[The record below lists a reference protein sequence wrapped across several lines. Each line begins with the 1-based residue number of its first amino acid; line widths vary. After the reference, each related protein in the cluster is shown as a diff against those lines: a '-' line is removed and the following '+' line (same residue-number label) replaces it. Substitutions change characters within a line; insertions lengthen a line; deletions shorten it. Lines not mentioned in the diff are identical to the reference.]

1 MKFLIVDLD
10 YTIENNELIARA
22 YGRSESGSREIV
34 RIHGTR
40 PFFLVRSDETVPED
54 SRIVEIK
61 DSGWKSLKDVPLK
74 IIFARYPYDVAKRE
88 KCRDCSGEGKVITN
102 NIPTECDVCHG
113 SGQIEVG
120 LKAKFRETWQADIVY
135 PMVLRIYYGLN
146 GVIEIP
152 STDCHIS
159 EVRPSTTI
167 IKPHINIF
175 DIETID
181 SVDVINAPEPIPC
194 FTFYDE
200 PSNTYHVF
208 CYGFK
213 KHELAQVTIR
223 LQQHWMTNLIPKLL
237 KYNFSNPIIIFHDFD
252 EPKSMMGSLI
262 NFKRITNPDIISPWN
277 NTFDMPYIYQ
287 YMKNLGLPTDSLSE
301 TNKVYRTK
309 DENIKIEG
317 TIEIDAMNGYASLQ
331 LQELRSKSLDFCAN
345 KEFGVGKMKRTTIK
359 EMRLKDPIGLLAYN
373 IVDVQITFALIK
385 ECQILDNMMTI
396 NKICSAGLDNQSPL
410 RIVDSFIMTFLR
422 DRKIAVPTNIHVKDV
437 RKKEGGAFVH
447 KVSIGKHTNIIVLD
461 FKGYYTSMMMSDN
474 VCASTHVTKD
484 EITQE
489 LFNETHND
497 KSLLSQEQI
506 DALVLEYINRKFI
519 HTPNGAIFRKDK
531 VGIVPEILIHV
542 KDERNRHKKLM
553 KNATDP
559 QEKNIED
566 LLQQSFKRIGNI
578 FYGQFK
584 NPHFRLMNKEIAEA
598 ITSACMAL
606 TLRTNDIIENLNL
619 ADLLVKYKDDLKID
633 INTFTSLHQKIE
645 KYRLIVIYND
655 TDSVFIKLSEYLN
668 SNEMMIIGKLLEKYI
683 NSLIPSLV
691 KEMFNVDNNFVEIE
705 FDDKKRMKSFIQ
717 MPKQGNKDEG
727 AKKRYIYLAY
737 KDDDTIDTDPHF
749 VGVDVMRS
757 DTSPLMVEVQTKLA
771 KMILNDAL
779 YSDIRKY
786 LLDTYNTF
794 TKQNPDSLL
803 IKETLHVFDKD
814 STSPQVIGALY
825 ANTYMQKSF
834 RSGSTV
840 YYLYLKSLPNGY
852 PRMNTNNLKALC
864 LNYNESVPKNFLE
877 HIDWEKMR
885 DLVLIQPTDTI
896 LEAVG
901 YNWSS
906 IITGTRENTVKAM
919 AVTTTL

>member
-22 YGRSESGSREIV
+22 YGRSESGSREMV

-120 LKAKFRETWQADIVY
+120 LKDKFRETWQADIVY

-159 EVRPSTTI
+159 EVRPSTCV
-167 IKPHINIF
+167 IKPHINVF
-175 DIETID
+175 DIETMD
-181 SVDVINAPEPIPC
+181 SVDTEHAPEPIPC

-200 PSNTYHVF
+200 PTDTYHVF

-213 KHELAQVTIR
+213 KHELAMVVMR
-223 LQQHWMTNLIPKLL
+223 LQQYWVTNLIPKLL
-237 KYNFSNPIIIFHDFD
+237 KYNFSNPKIVFHDFD
-252 EPKSMMGSLI
+252 NPKAMMGSLI
-262 NFKRITNPDIISPWN
+262 NFKRTINPDIIAPWN
-277 NTFDMPYIYQ
+277 RTFDMPYIYQ
-287 YMKNLGLPTDSLSE
+287 YMKNLGLPADSLSE

-309 DENIKIEG
+309 DETIRIEG
-317 TIEIDAMNGYASLQ
+317 TTEIDAMEGYASLQ

-345 KEFGVGKMKRTTIK
+345 KEFGIGKMKRTSIK

-373 IVDVQITFALIK
+373 ICDVQITYALIK
-385 ECQILDNMMTI
+385 ECQLLDNMLTI
-396 NKICSAGLDNQSPL
+396 NKISGAGLDNQSPL

-422 DRKIAVPTNIHVKDV
+422 NRKIAVPTNIHVKGV
-437 RKKEGGAFVH
+437 KKKEGGAYVH
-447 KVSIGKHTNIIVLD
+447 KASIGKHSNVIVLD
-461 FKGYYTSMMMSDN
+461 YKGYYTSMMMACN
-474 VCASTHVTKD
+474 VCASTYLTEIEAVDLISQKYGQVFIKIEDVPKIIMD
-484 EITQE
+484 ECFIT
-489 LFNETHND
+489 
-497 KSLLSQEQI
+497 
-506 DALVLEYINRKFI
+506 
-519 HTPNGAIFRKDK
+519 TPNGAIFRKDK
-531 VGIVPEILIHV
+531 QGIIPEILIHV
-542 KDERNRHKKLM
+542 KNERSRHKKLS
-553 KNATDP
+553 KEATDE
-559 QEKNIED
+559 QTKNIED
-566 LLQQSFKRIGNI
+566 LIQQSFKRIGNI

-584 NPHFRLMNKEIAEA
+584 NLHFRLMNKEIAEA

-606 TLRTNDIIENLNL
+606 TLRTNEIIENLNL
-619 ADLLVKYKDDLKID
+619 TELLIKYKDYLKID
-633 INTFTSLHQKIE
+633 INTLTFLSRKIE
-645 KYRLIVIYND
+645 LYKLLVKYND
-655 TDSVFIKLSEYLN
+655 TDSIFVKLQDFLN
-668 SNEMMIIGKLLEKYI
+668 ANEMRIIGKLLEKHI
-683 NSLIPSLV
+683 NSLLPYLM

-705 FDDKKRMKSFIQ
+705 FDEKKIMKSFIQ
-717 MPKQGNKDEG
+717 MPRQGDKTEG
-727 AKKRYIYLAY
+727 AKKRYIYIAY
-737 KDDDTIDTDPHF
+737 KDDDTLDTEPHF

-814 STSPQVIGALY
+814 SSSPQVIGANY